1 MSLVPFQKM
10 LNEARKYHYAV
21 PAFNVADM
29 ETIQAITR
37 AAEMEGSPLIIQLYH
52 ADLEFAGADFMT
64 SLARTASEHCT
75 VPVSISLDHGQS
87 YEQAV
92 SCIEQGFT
100 GVMIDLSKNDFYENV
115 EDTKKVVVYAHAKN
129 VSVEAE
135 LGTIFDADA
144 PLEIR
149 NSGMTD
155 PEKAIEFVRLTGVD
169 ALAVSIG
176 TAHGVYSSTPVIDF
190 ERAGQIFRTLPCP
203 AVVHGASC
211 TPDEDILKLCSLGV
225 SKINVGTDLN
235 HAFNRGILRGF
246 KIYGENA
253 AIREYME
260 EGRNEVIKT
269 ARQKIQLFRT
279 YAEQ

>member
-10 LNEARKYHYAV
+10 LDEARKHHYAV
-21 PAFNVADM
+21 PAFNVSDM
-29 ETIQAITR
+29 ETIQAVTQ

-52 ADLEFAGADFMT
+52 ADLEFAGADFMAA
-64 SLARTASEHCT
+64 LAGTASEHCS
-75 VPVSISLDHGQS
+75 VPVSISLDHGQN
-87 YEQAV
+87 YEQAIY
-92 SCIEQGFT
+92 CIEHGFT

-115 EDTKKVVVYAHAKN
+115 EDTKKVVEYAHARN

-135 LGTIFDADA
+135 LGTIFDADS

-149 NSGMTD
+149 NSGLTD
-155 PEKAIEFVRLTGVD
+155 PEKAVEFVRLTGVD

-176 TAHGVYSSTPVIDF
+176 TAHGVYSSAPVIDF
-190 ERAGQIFRTLPCP
+190 GRAEKIFRSLPCP

-211 TPDEDILKLCSLGV
+211 TPDKDILELCRLGV

-235 HAFNRGILRGF
+235 HAFNSGILRGF
-246 KIYGENA
+246 KKYGEKA
-253 AIREYME
+253 AIREYMG
-260 EGRNEVIKT
+260 EGRREVLET

-279 YAEQ
+279 YARL